1 MKRFHIA
8 AMGLVLLTACHGNK
22 GASNSSSSFELS
34 GKLDGG
40 GAGVAIFL
48 ERMDADNNIHLD
60 STKIDGDGKFSFH
73 TKGIIKGFY
82 ELRITESDFATLILD
97 SNEKVHVE
105 GNAQFL
111 GNTYTATGS
120 ADTKLFLDL
129 NQYSRTNYGRRDSLQ
144 KIFQALMNASGGNKK
159 KVDSLS
165 AAVEGPYDT
174 LVEKQVRFVSAFLKA
189 NATSF
194 ASLAAVQQLSPDKYI
209 SYYTAL
215 DSSLSKTYPNSSYVK
230 LFHDKVDA
238 LKRVA
243 IGAMAPELSLPD
255 TNGNIFNLSSLKG
268 KVVLIDFWASWCTP
282 CRESLPNVVKLY
294 DKYKGK
300 NFTVLSVSLDKDKD
314 AWLNAI
320 RKFHLH
326 WTQISDL
333 KYWDS
338 KAVSLYNFKDM
349 GIPFTVLVSADGKI
363 VDKNISEDDLEREVA
378 NLVDSKKM

>member
-1 MKRFHIA
+1 
-8 AMGLVLLTACHGNK
+8 MGLVLLTACHGNK